1 LVSCGVLELLVGL
14 LLLPSGRPF
23 SEERLLLDRRLET
36 LRRILPDG
44 PVAPADLQHLRT
56 LAEGAQLGRVE
67 IEARPPVE
75 SGTRGEI
82 AYDLTALGGYDDI
95 DRFFGRVALSHR
107 LIDVETLTLNSAPER
122 LIQLTATLRLPFW
135 PTAAPLPRPPESAG
149 RRFSGVPRPTLET
162 YRRDQS
168 LALAKSEAIA
178 TWRRAR
184 RNPRLFLSELAAV
197 VNGRAVVVGYA
208 SLGETFTVRGL
219 AVGEDTVRGLESR
232 FERGFFRISDF
243 LMAKQAACH
252 RFEVHG
258 TSPVAGPDAE
268 LPMPLEDPFVQDP
281 NPCRVD
287 RDPPDRIAVRGPTPS
302 ARKPGTGPLTL
313 RLRDVDFADVFQAL
327 GLVGGAGFLVD
338 SDVVG
343 RVSIDVTRMTLAETL
358 DLLRRK
364 AGVTIEESGR
374 VRRVSRAGA
383 SPETS
388 GRDPSDG
395 DPVSFA
401 LKRADV
407 RELLAVMTD
416 IDPSLASLGPPGF
429 LGRLSVWASGVPL
442 SELRADVLDAVG
454 LVETIEG
461 DRRVLER
468 ATGSAQ
474 PPVPVAGSV
483 TERRLQL
490 RPEDLAVLEF
500 EPAGVASNGTG
511 WLAFAYS
518 PTGQLHA
525 YRRGDR
531 LADAVVRSIEST
543 DVVLETSEG
552 PLRLALPP
560 IDD

>member
-1 LVSCGVLELLVGL
+1 VLKLLLGVLLLA
-14 LLLPSGRPF
+14 PSGRPF

-44 PVAPADLQHLRT
+44 PVASADLHHLRS

-67 IEARPPVE
+67 IEARPPAE
-75 SGTRGEI
+75 TGTRGEG
-82 AYDLTALGGYDDI
+82 AYDLTALGGYDEI
-95 DRFFGRVALSHR
+95 DRFFRQVALSHR
-107 LIDVETLTLNSAPER
+107 LIDVESLTLSSAPER
-122 LIQLTATLRLPFW
+122 LIQLETTLRLPFW
-135 PTAAPLPRPPESAG
+135 PTTAPLPRPPEST
-149 RRFSGVPRPTLET
+149 RRSFSGVPRPTLEA

-184 RNPRLFLSELAAV
+184 RNSRLFLSELAAV
-197 VNGRAVVVGYA
+197 VHERPVMIGYA
-208 SLGETFTVRGL
+208 SLGESFTVRGL
-219 AVGEDTVRGLESR
+219 AVGEGTVRGLESR
-232 FERGFFRISDF
+232 FERGFFRISEF
-243 LMAKQAACH
+243 LMAKQGACH

-258 TSPVAGPDAE
+258 TSPVVGPDAE
-268 LPMPLEDPFVQDP
+268 LPMPLDDPFVQDET
-281 NPCRVD
+281 PCRVD
-287 RDPPDRIAVRGPTPS
+287 RDPASRIVVRGPTPS
-302 ARKPGTGPLTL
+302 AKKPGNGPLTM
-313 RLRDVDFADVFQAL
+313 RLRMVDFADVFQVLAL
-327 GLVGGAGFLVD
+327 ISGSGFLVD

-343 RVSIDVTRMTLAETL
+343 RVSLDVTRTTLEETL
-358 DLLRRK
+358 TLLRRK
-364 AGVTIEESGR
+364 ARVAIEDSGR
-374 VRRVSRAGA
+374 VRRVSKVSTERPTSAPAG
-383 SPETS
+383 
-388 GRDPSDG
+388 G
-395 DPVSFA
+395 DPVSFT

-416 IDPSLASLGPPGF
+416 IDPALASLGPPGF

-442 SELRADVLDAVG
+442 LELRAEVLDAVG
-454 LVETIEG
+454 LVERIEE

-474 PPVPVAGSV
+474 PPEPVAGSGAD
-483 TERRLQL
+483 RRLQL

-500 EPAGVASNGTG
+500 EPAGVASNGSG

-525 YRRGDR
+525 YRVGDR
-531 LADAVVRSIEST
+531 LADAIVRSIEST

-560 IDD
+560 IN